1 MITAKVKHSQRL
13 SVPPVKTW
21 VAAEKGGAV
30 ICPHCDCM
38 AGLGEACSHIAAIL
52 FTLDAN
58 VQARKSLSCTLVPC
72 SWLPPTFKNVP
83 FAPISEINFAEPE
96 KRLKAMAGTSS
107 SSKCFVSS
115 ACEGEGTSSSSK
127 TLTNLTSSKSELEH
141 FFKKLSDT
149 SKKPVKVLLVPEYS
163 DVYLYVPLYK
173 KGSLPKPLTDY
184 CENKYK
190 ELNFPDLLAQCE
202 VFIQLEE
209 KKDFQYLTMQI
220 SCSL

>member
-1 MITAKVKHSQRL
+1 MVCA
-13 SVPPVKTW
+13 
-21 VAAEKGGAV
+21 
-30 ICPHCDCM
+30 HCDCM

-58 VQARKSLSCTLVPC
+58 VQARKSLSCTSVPC

-83 FAPISEINFAEPE
+83 FALISEINFAEPE
-96 KRLKAMAGTSS
+96 KRLKAMVGTSS
-107 SSKCFVSS
+107 SIKCFVSS

-149 SKKPVKVLLVPEYS
+149 NKKPVKVLLVPEYS

-184 CENKYK
+184 YENKYK

-202 VFIQLEE
+202 VFLQLEDVA
-209 KKDFQYLTMQI
+209 KLKQSRL
-220 SCSL
+220 